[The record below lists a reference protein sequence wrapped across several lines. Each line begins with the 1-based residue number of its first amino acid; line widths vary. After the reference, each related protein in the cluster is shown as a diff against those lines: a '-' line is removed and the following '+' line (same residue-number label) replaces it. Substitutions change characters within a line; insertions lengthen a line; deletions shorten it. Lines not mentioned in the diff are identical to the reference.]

1 MLEYLESERYFN
13 DNQFSM
19 SNIFKF
25 IKLLIL
31 KLFPL
36 LSLSWPLLL
45 PVCAFIYFIYVNNGS
60 VVVGDKENHQFSLH
74 PVMPLHMLGNKSFF

>member
-1 MLEYLESERYFN
+1 MLQYLESERYFN
-13 DNQFSM
+13 DNQFSIM
-19 SNIFKF
+19 NIFNF

-36 LSLSWPLLL
+36 LSLSWPLLI
-45 PVCAFIYFIYVNNGS
+45 PFFVFIYFIYTNNGS

-74 PVMPLHMLGNKSFF
+74 LVMPLHMLGNLIF